1 MKTAQLTKAE
11 KMAASGY
18 QLRVEREDE
27 HDGPPIYV
35 AYIPEIPQCVAQA
48 DSPEN
53 ARAELQN
60 ILVDVIAYML
70 ESGLEVPAPE
80 TRKGTATVQV
90 GESQAALSPDTK
102 ACQPPVI
109 TSSDVS
115 QPHQSLPHTSWAVAS
130 VPSRIRA

>member
-1 MKTAQLTKAE
+1 MKNPQLTKAE
-11 KMAASGY
+11 QIAASGY

-48 DSPEN
+48 DSPES

-80 TRKGTATVQV
+80 TRKGAATVQV
-90 GESQAALSPDTK
+90 GESQAALSSDTT
-102 ACQPPVI
+102 ACQPQAT
-109 TSSDVS
+109 TSSNVS
-115 QPHQSLPHTSWAVAS
+115 QPHRSVPHTSWAAAS
-130 VPSRIRA
+130 VPSRFRA